1 MSLSHRL
8 TSAITATMIL
18 IQTNAAV
25 RINGVITDG
34 FSGEPM
40 PYASVKLITENKAA
54 ITDGEGRWHLEPTTL
69 PCRITISYIGYQSVD
84 TILTDG
90 VDNPIYISLIP
101 TSLST
106 GEVVVTAQ
114 EKGGMHGEI
123 KIDRSA
129 MTHLQPTSFTDL
141 LELLP
146 GNMAKDPEMGHVNSI
161 TLRETGTIT
170 SLGSKTELSENYTTG
185 AMGTMFMVDGA
196 PITNDSDMQ
205 SITGIN
211 SSDTS
216 TKRNSVN
223 RGVDMRSISTDNI
236 ESVEIQR
243 GIPSAEYG
251 NLTSGV
257 VKINRKNNISPFT
270 ARFKADRFSKL
281 FSAGKGFRIGQSNK
295 TINIDGGYLDSK
307 TDPRDSHENFQR
319 VNASIRTKLPYN
331 CNYGTWNWHTSADY
345 NATIDAAKADPDLNE
360 NKIDIFASNKH
371 NFNLRGGFNF
381 ISESQSWLRTI
392 DLDASVN
399 FGLSRLR
406 RQKQVAPARATA
418 VPVTSEPGIHDGKY
432 LMGEYLA
439 DYIVDGK
446 PLDLFLKV
454 KSTAYFSGS
463 LISHAP
469 MAGIEYSLA
478 KNFGDGQIFDILHPL
493 SASWPAR
500 PRKYSDIPAMH
511 LLSFFIQ
518 DNISFSAGGHNI
530 DFQAGLRGIMLPAIN
545 KKYYLNGH
553 IYLDPRLNLVWNLPA
568 MNSTDKELR
577 ITLGAGYGMTSR
589 MPSLDQLY
597 PADTYVDLIQLNRYN
612 PSGNSRVNI
621 RTYIEKSCNYDLRP
635 ARNHKY
641 ELRAA
646 INWGGNKL
654 SVSYFNELMTS
665 AFRYETYYKPFT
677 YTRYDD
683 SPSTLPLES
692 LPSRQITVLEGI
704 SRPTNGSCI
713 KKRGI
718 EFQLS
723 TQRWKSIGT
732 AMIING
738 AWLHTEYS
746 GSQGVWIKSNEVI
759 DNIAVSDIYVGM
771 YDDDNSRVNEQF
783 NTNITFDTQIPRFGL
798 IVTTSLQCLW
808 WLSTT
813 RQYVSGIPSHY
824 IDTTGEISEFTGAD
838 AEHPVKSFLIKH
850 YNPELFNTFTVPMSI
865 YLNLKVTKK
874 IGRWLTLSAF
884 VNRLIDYQPD
894 YSVNGGIIIRRTST
908 PYFGME
914 ATLTI

>member
-8 TSAITATMIL
+8 SITIIFIMIL
-18 IQTNAAV
+18 TQANAAV
-25 RINGVITDG
+25 RIHGAVTDIS
-34 FSGEPM
+34 SGEPM
-40 PYASVKLITENKAA
+40 AYASVKLTSENKTT
-54 ITDGEGRWHLEPTTL
+54 ITDSEGRWHFASATF
-69 PCRITISYIGYQSVD
+69 PCRLTVSFIGYQSVD
-84 TILTDG
+84 TTLTDYI
-90 VDNPIYISLIP
+90 NQPISISLRPI
-101 TSLST
+101 SLST

-129 MTHLQPTSFTDL
+129 MTHLQPTSFADL

-146 GNMAKDPEMGHVNSI
+146 GNMAKDPEMGHTNSI
-161 TLRETGTIT
+161 TLRETGTVT
-170 SLGSKTELSENYTTG
+170 ALGVKTELSDNYTTG
-185 AMGTMFMVDGA
+185 AMGTMFVVDGA
-196 PITNDSDMQ
+196 PITSDSDMQ
-205 SITGIN
+205 SITGI
-211 SSDTS
+211 STSDAS
-216 TKRNSVN
+216 VKYNSVN

-257 VKINRKNNISPFT
+257 VKINRKNSSSPFT

-281 FSAGKGFRIGQSNK
+281 FSAGKGFRIGQSDK
-295 TINIDGGYLDSK
+295 IINIDAGYLDSK

-319 VNASIRTKLPYN
+319 VNASLRAKLPVR
-331 CNYGTWNWHTSADY
+331 CNYGLWNWHTSADY
-345 NATIDAAKADPDLNE
+345 NATIDATKIDPDLNE
-360 NKIDIFASNKH
+360 NKIDLFSSNKH
-371 NFNLRGGFNF
+371 NFNLHGGVNF
-381 ISESQSWLRTI
+381 ISNSQSWLRTI
-392 DLDASVN
+392 DFDASVKL
-399 FGLSRLR
+399 GLSRLQ

-418 VPVTSEPGIHDGKY
+418 VPVTSEPGVHDGKY
-432 LMGEYLA
+432 LMGEYIA

-446 PLDLFLKV
+446 PLDIFMKV

-463 LISHAP
+463 LINHAP
-469 MAGIEYSLA
+469 MAGAEYSLT

-500 PRKYSDIPAMH
+500 PRKYYDIPALH

-518 DNISFSAGGHNI
+518 DNITFTARGHNI
-530 DFQAGLRGIMLPAIN
+530 DLQAGLRGIMLPGID
-545 KKYYLNGH
+545 KEYYLNGRV
-553 IYLDPRLNLVWNLPA
+553 YLDPRVNLVWNLPA
-568 MNSTDKELR
+568 LNPSGKELR
-577 ITLGAGYGMTSR
+577 ITIGAGYGMTSR

-597 PADTYVDLIQLNRYN
+597 PADTYIDLIQLNRYN

-621 RTYIEKSCNYDLRP
+621 RTYVETSCNYDLRP

-646 INWGGNKL
+646 INWCGNRL
-654 SVSYFNELMTS
+654 SINYFNELMTS
-665 AFRYETYYKPFT
+665 AFRYETCFRPFS

-683 SPSTLPLES
+683 TPSTLPLES
-692 LPSRQITVLEGI
+692 LPSRQTTVLEGI
-704 SRPTNGSCI
+704 SRPTNGSSI

-732 AMIING
+732 SMIING

-746 GSQGVWIKSNEVI
+746 ASQGVWLKASEVI
-759 DNIAVSDIYVGM
+759 DNIAISDMYVGM

-783 NTNITFDTQIPRFGL
+783 NTNVTFDTQIPRFGL

-813 RQYVSGIPSHY
+813 RQYTSGMPSHY
-824 IDTTGEISEFTGAD
+824 IDTSGNICEYTNAD
-838 AEHPVKSFLIKH
+838 ASHPVKKFLIKH
-850 YNPELFNTFTVPMSI
+850 YNPELFNTFTVPMSL

-894 YSVNGGIIIRRTST
+894 YSVNGGITIRRTST

-914 ATLTI
+914 ATITI